1 MDGFGSSAPANKLFE
16 IYGFTAENV
25 VKAAVKSVR
34 ACK

>member
-25 VKAAVKSVR
+25 AKVAAKVVKSNR
-34 ACK
+34 